1 MRAMIKMNYL
11 CQKNR
16 QANMLN
22 QFKQYLANKGITPST
37 TDIEEQI
44 MFLHD
49 NLYYLFIF
57 DKSDPNYFRLLLP
70 NIFKIE
76 DNRPAYENLVN
87 DLNQKFKV
95 AKTFITDEG
104 MIWTSAEQFVY
115 SNEGADFL
123 FERCVVLLKLITEH
137 LRESIKSLSHD

>member
-1 MRAMIKMNYL
+1 MKISYL
-11 CQKNR
+11 CNINQQTK
-16 QANMLN
+16 MLT

-37 TDIEEQI
+37 TDVEEQL

-49 NLYYLFIF
+49 NLHYLFIF
-57 DKSDPNYFRLLLP
+57 DKSDPNYFRLILP

-76 DNRPAYENLVN
+76 GEKTPYENLVN
-87 DLNQKFKV
+87 NLNQKFKV
-95 AKTFITDEG
+95 AKTVITEDG

-123 FERCVVLLKLITEH
+123 FERCVVLLKLVTEQ
-137 LRESIKSLSHD
+137 LRDYIKDLSHD

>member
-1 MRAMIKMNYL
+1 
-11 CQKNR
+11 
-16 QANMLN
+16 MLT

-37 TDIEEQI
+37 TDLEEQI
-44 MFLHD
+44 MFLYD

-57 DKSDPNYFRLLLP
+57 DKSDPNYFRLILP

-76 DNRPAYENLVN
+76 GNKSTYENLVN
-87 DLNQKFKV
+87 DLNQKIKV

-123 FERCVVLLKLITEH
+123 F
-137 LRESIKSLSHD
+137 

>member
-1 MRAMIKMNYL
+1 MIKMNYL

-57 DKSDPNYFRLLLP
+57 DKSDPNYFRLILP

-76 DNRPAYENLVN
+76 DNKSTYENLVN
-87 DLNQKFKV
+87 DLNQKIKV
-95 AKTFITDEG
+95 AKTFITEEN

-115 SNEGADFL
+115 SNEGVDFL
-123 FERCVVLLKLITEH
+123 FERCVVLLKLVTEH
-137 LRESIKSLSHD
+137 LRESIKSLSHG

>member
-1 MRAMIKMNYL
+1 MKKMNYI
-11 CQKNR
+11 CRKNR
-16 QANMLN
+16 LSSMLL
-22 QFKQYLANKGITPST
+22 QFKQYLANKGIAPSQ

-57 DKSDPNYFRLLLP
+57 DKSDPNYFRLILP

-76 DNRPAYENLVN
+76 NERPAYEKLVN
-87 DLNQKFKV
+87 NLNQKIKV
-95 AKTFITDEG
+95 AKTFITDDG

-115 SNEGADFL
+115 SNDGVDFL
-123 FERCVVLLKLITEH
+123 FERCVVLLKLVTEN
-137 LRESIKSLSHD
+137 LRESLKSINHD